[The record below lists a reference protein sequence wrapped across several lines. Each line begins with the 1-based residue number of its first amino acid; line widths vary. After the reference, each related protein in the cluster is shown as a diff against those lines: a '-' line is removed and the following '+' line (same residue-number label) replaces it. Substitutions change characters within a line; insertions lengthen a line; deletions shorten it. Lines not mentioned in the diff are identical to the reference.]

1 MPDPNAPVFS
11 YDQVD
16 PYSTQ
21 GGGQPVS
28 LGTTEGNVGTPPGGD
43 SYWYNYFRRGL
54 NSSPAPISN
63 TAPAAASA
71 SPAPVGYN
79 TTNQDQARLEQ
90 QRVIQALQAQ
100 AAGDPSSQAQ
110 QQLRNAYGQAQAQ
123 QSSLGSTMRG
133 QSAGAALRG
142 IQQGQQDI
150 ARGLPGDQQM
160 LQLQEQQAAQSML
173 AQMLQQQQQQD
184 IAQAQGTAQGSLQGQ
199 GILSDY
205 YRQLMGG
212 ALETGANKQQVTLG
226 RGLAEAGFNLD
237 ANKINQQFYN
247 DLMGAAQG
255 ATATAGTVYGNA
267 TKPSGSG
274 YRQVDGSNSI
284 VPEWDK

>member
-54 NSSPAPISN
+54 NSSPAP
-63 TAPAAASA
+63 
-71 SPAPVGYN
+71 VGYN

-100 AAGDPSSQAQ
+100 AAGDPNSQAQ

-184 IAQAQGTAQGSLQGQ
+184 IAQAQGMAGNTLGNRALEDQMKGFYLNGMLGQ
-199 GILSDY
+199 DVGASDRAAEIARARLGFNDQMRGLYTQLANNGVNGFTTGLSTWAG
-205 YRQLMGG
+205 MGG
-212 ALETGANKQQVTLG
+212 GGGGGGGGGLTAN
-226 RGLAEAGFNLD
+226 
-237 ANKINQQFYN
+237 
-247 DLMGAAQG
+247 
-255 ATATAGTVYGNA
+255 
-267 TKPSGSG
+267 
-274 YRQVDGSNSI
+274 DGSK
-284 VPEWDK
+284 DHA

>member
-54 NSSPAPISN
+54 NS
-63 TAPAAASA
+63 

-184 IAQAQGTAQGSLQGQ
+184 IAQAHGMAGAQNDASALQNA
-199 GILSDY
+199 
-205 YRQLMGG
+205 M
-212 ALETGANKQQVTLG
+212 N
-226 RGLAEAGFNLD
+226 
-237 ANKINQQFYN
+237 QFY
-247 DLMGAAQG
+247 
-255 ATATAGTVYGNA
+255 ATAGSNYDISRGQIGAERDRAGLGFDLEGAGLTNA
-267 TKPSGSG
+267 LLQQLSQSGAGALGTISNWSNRPNHGSHYDDSG
-274 YRQVDGSNSI
+274 DTTHG
-284 VPEWDK
+284 